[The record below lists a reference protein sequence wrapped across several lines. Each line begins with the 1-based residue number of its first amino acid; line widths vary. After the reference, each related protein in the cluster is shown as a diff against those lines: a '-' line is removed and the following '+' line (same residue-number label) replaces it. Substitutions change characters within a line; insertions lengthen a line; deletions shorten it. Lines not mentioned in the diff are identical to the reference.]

1 MIDVYESALG
11 SSRKP
16 PVRDAFALLEEWAG
30 IFKRRRKVFLIALGS
45 LLALLLLVVL
55 TTAKSYTSD
64 ASVIVGMGRQPNSGD
79 APTNLPILNALMIV
93 SGIQSGETYA
103 ELMTETS
110 VASQVIARLGLK
122 TTDKALLSRVKVEPV
137 NNTSI
142 IRISATWSSPQM
154 SARIANAFATAFI
167 EHERNLVASQADT
180 AVRFLSEEM
189 PAAAQRQRTA
199 DSALSAFQ
207 KSHQVAD
214 MNTQAQAT
222 VNALTALD
230 VKAGQLLLDRRQ
242 AAAELR
248 SDVAQTNSMNPTT
261 SGSESLS
268 PNPVVEQLRTQ
279 LAQVDAQLGEARKIY
294 TERHPS
300 VIALKDQRQQL
311 EQEIAGEPATVV
323 SGTST
328 VVNPTYQQ
336 LAEQAAGYRT
346 EIAADEAGLA
356 EVATQ
361 RKALL
366 GKIRLLPDETLQ
378 LAALERDARQAEA
391 VYSALQQRM
400 SDALIAKSTA
410 ISDVTITQ
418 AANPA
423 DAVSHPSRLAILL
436 IGGLISLIL
445 ASTLIAVLEYF
456 DRRARS
462 ELEIRATFGRHVLGV
477 LPDLDASD
485 EQSLPWLRA
494 IALESLLKLV
504 RSIWFSSPRSL
515 RSIAFT
521 SPRAGDGKSTL
532 AINVAWTLAEMQ
544 QRVLLI
550 DGDLRRPT
558 LHKLLNVTNESGLT
572 DVLSGTSTFGESV
585 RKTAVRGLDLLTSGT
600 PLAAPAL
607 LLQAGDL
614 DTLLG
619 DAREEGYQRIII
631 DLPAI
636 MPVVDAAAIAE
647 RLDGTILVVSAATTG
662 AEFAREAVSYVESLG
677 ITNLL
682 GLVINR
688 VRRDAGPD
696 AQYYVRTQGAP
707 LALP

>member
-1 MIDVYESALG
+1 MIDVYQSALG
-11 SSRKP
+11 SAQRP
-16 PVRDAFALLEEWAG
+16 PVRDAFALLEECAG
-30 IFKRRRKVFLIALGS
+30 IFNRHKRLFLIALGS
-45 LLALLLLVVL
+45 LLALLMLTLLV
-55 TTAKSYTSD
+55 TPKMYTSD
-64 ASVIVGMGRQPNSGD
+64 ASVIVGMGRQPSTGD

-103 ELMTETS
+103 ELMSEAP
-110 VASQVIARLGLK
+110 VASQVIAHLGLK
-122 TTDKALLSRVKVEPV
+122 TTDKALLSRVKIEPV

-142 IRISATWSSPQM
+142 IRISATWSSREM

-167 EHERNLVASQADT
+167 EHERNLVATQAET
-180 AVRFLSEEM
+180 ALNFLSAEM
-189 PAAAQRQRTA
+189 PAAADRQRTA
-199 DSALSAFQ
+199 DGALSAFQ

-214 MNTQAQAT
+214 MSTQAQAT
-222 VNALTALD
+222 VNALTTLD
-230 VKAGQLLLDRRQ
+230 IKAGQLMLDRRQ

-248 SDVAQTNSMNPTT
+248 SDVAQSDALNPTT

-268 PNPVVEQLRTQ
+268 PNPVVQELRTQ
-279 LAQVDAQLGEARKIY
+279 LAQVDTQLGAARKLY
-294 TERHPS
+294 TERHPA
-300 VIALKDQRQQL
+300 VIALLDQKQQI
-311 EQEIAGEPATVV
+311 EKEIAQEPATVV

-328 VVNPTYQQ
+328 VVNPTYEQ
-336 LAEQAAGYRT
+336 LTEQAAGYRAQ
-346 EIAADEAGLA
+346 IASDEAGLS
-356 EVATQ
+356 EVAMQ
-361 RKALL
+361 RKSLL
-366 GKIRLLPDETLQ
+366 KEIKLLPDETLQ

-391 VYSALQQRM
+391 VYGALQQRM
-400 SDALIAKSTA
+400 SDAMIAKSTA

-418 AANPA
+418 AANPD
-423 DAVSHPSRLAILL
+423 DAASHPSRLAILL

-445 ASTLIAVLEYF
+445 ASTLIVVLDYL

-462 ELEIRATFGRHVLGV
+462 EAEIRGTFGRYVLGV

-485 EQSLPWLRA
+485 GQSLPWLRA

-504 RSIWFSSPRSL
+504 RSIWFSGPSDL

-558 LHKLLNVTNESGLT
+558 LHKLLNTTNDSGLT
-572 DVLSGTSTFGESV
+572 DVLSGASTLTQSV

-600 PLAAPAL
+600 PMAAPAL
-607 LLQAGDL
+607 LLQSGDL
-614 DTLLG
+614 DAMVR
-619 DAREEGYQRIII
+619 DAEAEGYQRIII

-636 MPVVDAAAIAE
+636 MPVVDAATIAE
-647 RLDGTILVVSAATTG
+647 KLDGTILVVSAATTS
-662 AEFAREAVSYVESLG
+662 AQLAREAVSYVESLG

-682 GLVINR
+682 GLVVNR